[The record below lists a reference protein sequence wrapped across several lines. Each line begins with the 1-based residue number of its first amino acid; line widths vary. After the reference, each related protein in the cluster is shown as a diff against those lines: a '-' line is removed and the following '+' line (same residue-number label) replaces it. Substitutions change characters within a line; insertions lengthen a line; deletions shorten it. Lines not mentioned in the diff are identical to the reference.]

1 MAMTSALAY
10 VVAPCS
16 VTGAGPRP
24 RSIRVDRHYPRPI
37 VRARSTSAPEEHVET
52 HAEIDAA
59 SVDTVEGILVDDD
72 GTDVLIAYIGNGKN
86 VRASRRGVLG
96 GLGGM
101 GAALGLTSSTSAII
115 TAAPEAALAS
125 SPAPLAEVAAA
136 TRATSASPASSI
148 AGYANLHDP
157 RLFYGLATADR
168 TKRSLDGLIPAG
180 ATVPSVEVERAAAAL
195 EACDTPMQKYR
206 QLVSLQNTDETTF
219 YALLEA
225 KTAELL
231 PVLYTPTVGDACL
244 QFGTLVERPPG
255 LYVSIEDLGHVRSL
269 VNNWPANDVRIAVLT
284 DGERILGLGDQG
296 VNGMGIA
303 AGKSMVYAACGVKPG
318 WLLPVQVDNGTNNK
332 KLLED
337 PLYVGLKQERV
348 RGDVYDAL
356 LDETVEAIQGR
367 YGQRTVIHWEDFAP
381 RNAFRN
387 LKR

>member
-1 MAMTSALAY
+1 MTSALAHI
-10 VVAPCS
+10 VAPCS

-24 RSIRVDRHYPRPI
+24 RSIRVDRHYPKSI
-37 VRARSTSAPEEHVET
+37 VRVRSTSAPEEHVKE
-52 HAEIDAA
+52 HAEIDAAA

-72 GTDVLIAYIGNGKN
+72 GTDGLIAYIGNGKN

-101 GAALGLTSSTSAII
+101 GAALGLTSSTSAIA
-115 TAAPEAALAS
+115 AAPEAARAS
-125 SPAPLAEVAAA
+125 SPAPLAEVAAV
-136 TRATSASPASSI
+136 TRATSAAPASSI

-157 RLFYGLATADR
+157 RLFNGLATADR

-225 KTAELL
+225 KTSELL

-244 QFGTLVERPPG
+244 QFGTLVQRPPG

-296 VNGMGIA
+296 VYGMGIA

-318 WLLPVQVDNGTNNK
+318 WLLPVQVDNGTNNQ

>member
-1 MAMTSALAY
+1 MAMTSALAHI
-10 VVAPCS
+10 VAPCS

-24 RSIRVDRHYPRPI
+24 RSIRVGRHYPRSI
-37 VRARSTSAPEEHVET
+37 VRVRSTSAPEEHVET

-72 GTDVLIAYIGNGKN
+72 GTDAMMRHIRSGRTSER
-86 VRASRRGVLG
+86 RAVGCSGAWAAWARRSVSRRPRPPSPRRHPRLRV
-96 GLGGM
+96 
-101 GAALGLTSSTSAII
+101 
-115 TAAPEAALAS
+115 AS

-136 TRATSASPASSI
+136 TRATSAAPASSI

-157 RLFYGLATADR
+157 RLFNGLATADR

-244 QFGTLVERPPG
+244 QFGTLVQRPPG

-318 WLLPVQVDNGTNNK
+318 WLLPVQVDNGTNNQ
-332 KLLED
+332 KLLDD

>member
-1 MAMTSALAY
+1 M
-10 VVAPCS
+10 
-16 VTGAGPRP
+16 
-24 RSIRVDRHYPRPI
+24 
-37 VRARSTSAPEEHVET
+37 
-52 HAEIDAA
+52 
-59 SVDTVEGILVDDD
+59 
-72 GTDVLIAYIGNGKN
+72 
-86 VRASRRGVLG
+86 
-96 GLGGM
+96 
-101 GAALGLTSSTSAII
+101 
-115 TAAPEAALAS
+115 
-125 SPAPLAEVAAA
+125 
-136 TRATSASPASSI
+136 
-148 AGYANLHDP
+148 
-157 RLFYGLATADR
+157 
-168 TKRSLDGLIPAG
+168 
-180 ATVPSVEVERAAAAL
+180 EVERAAAAL

-244 QFGTLVERPPG
+244 QFGTLVQRPPG
-255 LYVSIEDLGHVRSL
+255 LYVSIEDLGNVRSL

-332 KLLED
+332 KLLDD
-337 PLYVGLKQERV
+337 PLYVGLRQERV